1 MSESGIS
8 HEMRA
13 FGFHPALK
21 RKASSL
27 FLILLLAGC
36 AARQTGPLR
45 AGRDAFPAPS
55 GFNQFSPEQEVQI
68 GRQAAAEADASMP
81 LLPARGT
88 ISDYVSTLGFKLAKQ
103 LPPNDYD
110 WSFKVVNEKDINAF
124 ALPGGPVRVNLGTI
138 QAADNE
144 AQLAGVIA
152 HEISHVYMRH
162 ATRNASKESIAQLP
176 IAILGSIA
184 GNGVGGELARIGLQF
199 GMGSVFMKY
208 SRDAES
214 EADRVGA
221 KIMYEAGYDPMAM
234 ADFFSKL
241 EKEGGAG
248 GPQFLSDHPNPGNRA
263 AAVKMAIAEL
273 PQRPFN
279 ASSKNF
285 QEVKQIASTMK
296 PYTAEQVAQMQRDR
310 QAKLQQAAIAQIAP
324 SGQFQ
329 MLRGGSFEMAYPS
342 NWRVM
347 KGPAS
352 LVIAPEAGVGEN
364 AIAYGV
370 VMSGYTPQQPQ
381 ALEQTTQQVF
391 RALEQSNPG
400 MRALGGKSNIN
411 VNGMPANVVN
421 LVAQSPLSSQD
432 GQAVAERDVLLTLQ
446 RRDGSVL
453 WMLFIAPEPHFNSLE
468 PTFQKMI
475 QSLQVAH

>member
-1 MSESGIS
+1 MTTSAITC
-8 HEMRA
+8 
-13 FGFHPALK
+13 FV
-21 RKASSL
+21 RKSRASSL
-27 FLILLLAGC
+27 LAIALLVGC
-36 AARQTGPLR
+36 AARQAGPLH
-45 AGRDAFPAPS
+45 AGRDAFPTPG
-55 GFNQFSPEQEVQI
+55 GFNQYSTEQEVQI

-81 LLPARGT
+81 LLPARGP

-162 ATRNASKESIAQLP
+162 GTRNASKASIAQLP
-176 IAILGSIA
+176 AAILGSIA
-184 GNGVGGELARIGLQF
+184 GNGVGGQLARLGLEF
-199 GMGSVFMKY
+199 GLGSVFMKY

-221 KIMYEAGYDPMAM
+221 KIMYEAGYDPMEM
-234 ADFFSKL
+234 ANFFAKL
-241 EKEGGAG
+241 EKEGGSG

-263 AAVKMAIAEL
+263 AAVKLAIAEL

-279 ASSKNF
+279 PTSKTF
-285 QEVKQIASTMK
+285 QEAKQVASTMK
-296 PYTAEQVAQMQRDR
+296 PYSAEQVAQMQRDR
-310 QAKLQQAAIAQIAP
+310 QAKLQQSALAQIAP
-324 SGQFQ
+324 SGEFQ
-329 MLRGGSFEMAYPS
+329 MLRGGSFEMAYPN
-342 NWRVM
+342 NWKVM
-347 KGPAS
+347 KGQS
-352 LVIAPEAGVGEN
+352 SVVIAPEAGVGAN

-370 VMSGYTPQQPQ
+370 VLSGYTPQQPQ
-381 ALEQTTQQVF
+381 SIEQTTQQVF

-400 MRALGGKSNIN
+400 MRAVGAKSNMN
-411 VNGMPANVVN
+411 VNGLPATVVN

-446 RRDGSVL
+446 RNDGSVL
-453 WMLFIAPEPHFNSLE
+453 WMLFIAPEPHFNALE

-475 QSLQVAH
+475 QSLHVGG

>member
-1 MSESGIS
+1 MTICASLQVP
-8 HEMRA
+8 HR
-13 FGFHPALK
+13 K
-21 RKASSL
+21 RL
-27 FLILLLAGC
+27 PTLLAVVLLVGC
-36 AARQTGPLR
+36 AARQAGPLR
-45 AGRDAFPAPS
+45 AGRDAFPTPG

-68 GRQAAAEADASMP
+68 GRQAAAEADASLP
-81 LLPARGT
+81 LLPARGP

-103 LPPNDYD
+103 LPQNDYD
-110 WSFKVVNEKDINAF
+110 WSFKVVNQKDINAF
-124 ALPGGPVRVNLGTI
+124 ALPGGPVRINLGTI

-176 IAILGSIA
+176 AAILGSIV
-184 GNGVGGELARIGLQF
+184 GNGVGGQLARLGLQF
-199 GMGSVFMKY
+199 GLGSVFMKY

-234 ADFFSKL
+234 ADFFAKL
-241 EKEGGAG
+241 EKEGGSG

-279 ASSKNF
+279 PPSKNF

-296 PYTAEQVAQMQRDR
+296 PYSAEQIAQMQRDR
-310 QAKLQQAAIAQIAP
+310 QAKLQQNALSQIAP
-324 SGQFQ
+324 SGEFQ
-329 MLRGGSFEMAYPS
+329 MLRGSSFEMAYPN
-342 NWRVM
+342 NWKVV
-347 KGPAS
+347 KGQS
-352 LVIAPEAGVGEN
+352 SVVIAPEAGLGEN

-370 VMSGYTPQQPQ
+370 VLSGYTPQQPQ
-381 ALEQTTQQVF
+381 SLEQTTQQVF
-391 RALEQSNPG
+391 QALAQSNPG
-400 MRALGGKSNIN
+400 LRALSAKSNMS
-411 VNGMPANVVN
+411 VNGLPASVVN
-421 LVAQSPLSSQD
+421 LMGQSPLSSQD
-432 GQAVAERDVLLTLQ
+432 GQPVAERDVLLTLQ
-446 RRDGSVL
+446 RSDGSVL
-453 WMLFIAPEPHFNSLE
+453 WMLFIAPEPHFNALE

-475 QSLQVAH
+475 QSLRVAG